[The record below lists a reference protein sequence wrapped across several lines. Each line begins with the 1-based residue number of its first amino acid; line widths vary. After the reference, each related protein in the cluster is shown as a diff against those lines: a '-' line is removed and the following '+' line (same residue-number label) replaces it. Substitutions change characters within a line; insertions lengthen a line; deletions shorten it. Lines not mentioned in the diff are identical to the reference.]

1 MLNIATTMKDEKGEN
16 KKNFEVYE
24 DFYYSLR
31 NLVCMDEFEPEDWKS
46 YIRGMYDMAETVLT
60 TLEHED

>member
-1 MLNIATTMKDEKGEN
+1 MRKERIMN
-16 KKNFEVYE
+16 NFDVYE

-46 YIRGMYDMAETVLT
+46 YIRGMCDMAETVLT